1 MNSGDGGEGGAR
13 KDKRS
18 TPVSALEEE
27 PGYLKKEMSKKRMQ
41 SIARI
46 ILAPVKKLQQ

>member
-1 MNSGDGGEGGAR
+1 MNSGDGGEGGVR

-18 TPVSALEEE
+18 PPVSALEEE
-27 PGYLKKEMSKKRMQ
+27 SGYLKKEISKKMQ